1 MNRLDRVKV
10 VSRDNKKTVYQLNP
24 RLQLKVIQYDGYCKV
39 YYRVLNVRE
48 WAPSS
53 VYGEYTFIAVTSSG
67 ELSTIFDEVDQLE
80 IMSLQEFSI
89 AKQTNRWTKGK
100 MRFTNLILDT
110 GYISMQLKVMGMFD
124 GQTDVEGCIFSGNP
138 YVHVNFGDKND
149 VSVHMSIYKPLS
161 LHALVEQLT

>member
-1 MNRLDRVKV
+1 MHRLDRVKV

-89 AKQTNRWTKGK
+89 AKQTNRWTKGE
-100 MRFTNLILDT
+100 MQFTNLILDT

-124 GQTDVEGCIFSGNP
+124 GQTDVEECVFSGHP
-138 YVHVNFGDKND
+138 YVHVNLGDKND
-149 VSVHMSIYKPLS
+149 VSVRMSIYKPLS

>member
-24 RLQLKVIQYDGYCKV
+24 RLQLKVVQHDGYCKV

-89 AKQTNRWTKGK
+89 AKQTNRWTKGE
-100 MRFTNLILDT
+100 MRFTNLVLDM
-110 GYISMQLKVMGMFD
+110 GYISMQLKIMGMFD
-124 GQTDVEGCIFSGNP
+124 GQTDVEECVFSGHP
-138 YVHVNFGDKND
+138 YLHVNLGDKND
-149 VSVHMSIYKPLS
+149 VSVRMSIYKPLS
-161 LHALVEQLT
+161 LHALVE

>member
-1 MNRLDRVKV
+1 MHRLDRVKV

-89 AKQTNRWTKGK
+89 AKQTNRWTKGETQ
-100 MRFTNLILDT
+100 FTNLILDT

-124 GQTDVEGCIFSGNP
+124 GQTDVEECVFSGHP
-138 YVHVNFGDKND
+138 YVHVNLGDKND
-149 VSVHMSIYKPLS
+149 VSVRMSIYKPLS